1 MPGQEKKR
9 VYNNELL
16 TSISLLLFSVSLFY
30 TLIRPCKKQYMNVIE
45 GLLYFA
51 IASLIIG
58 INILK
63 SYYQYLMFN
72 MFVISF
78 LMPSIIFVGIIMY
91 KVLQLLGIVKKVKRF
106 FIEKQLF
113 RRRFTENNVEVEPHR
128 LTHPTQYTP
137 LLQ

>member
-1 MPGQEKKR
+1 
-9 VYNNELL
+9 
-16 TSISLLLFSVSLFY
+16 
-30 TLIRPCKKQYMNVIE
+30 MNVIE

-91 KVLQLLGIVKKVKRF
+91 KVLQLLGIVKKVKGF

-113 RRRFTENNVEVEPHR
+113 RRRLTDTENDIEVEPHR
-128 LTHPTQYTP
+128 LTHPTQYTSSTTTIIIIMVVTCTRCTTASRFSN
-137 LLQ
+137 LAQC